1 MPLRMWHRTPGCRE
15 FAMDSVKIVEGKAK
29 PHSSSRGDQLA
40 KSVGAI
46 CLTLQRRA
54 RFRLRFGTSLE
65 RNTPESLTRALY
77 GFVHGDIWEP
87 ARGGTPDGVW
97 RACAARALFRQ
108 TLTRGR
114 VGANSK
120 SQGPRT
126 YFAEAR
132 VGVGLETN
140 CVAFNTTGPIGVGP
154 SARIGTMTRVPEIG
168 ASQTSMS
175 FSRAMYLIA

>member
-1 MPLRMWHRTPGCRE
+1 MPLRIRHRTPGCRE

-29 PHSSSRGDQLA
+29 PRSSSRGDQPA

-97 RACAARALFRQ
+97 RACAGRALFRQ

-114 VGANSK
+114 VGKQQESRA
-120 SQGPRT
+120 G
-126 YFAEAR
+126 
-132 VGVGLETN
+132 
-140 CVAFNTTGPIGVGP
+140 GPISPKRAPASGWRRTALP
-154 SARIGTMTRVPEIG
+154 STPPGRS
-168 ASQTSMS
+168 ASAPRHGS
-175 FSRAMYLIA
+175 AP